1 MSATKEMLLR
11 HLTTEV
17 YCRIGVSPLHGV
29 GVFALRAIPRGL
41 DPLTS
46 WLDNEGVQ
54 FTHQELKLLPRGV
67 KKQIKTFCYYDED
80 GFIIPSIGM
89 NSFDM
94 SIYLNHS
101 KTPNLKMKQSGKF
114 VTLRAVRS
122 GEELTMDYDHSF
134 GDTHVF

>member
-1 MSATKEMLLR
+1 MG
-11 HLTTEV
+11 
-17 YCRIGVSPLHGV
+17 C
-29 GVFALRAIPRGL
+29 VFALRAIPRGL